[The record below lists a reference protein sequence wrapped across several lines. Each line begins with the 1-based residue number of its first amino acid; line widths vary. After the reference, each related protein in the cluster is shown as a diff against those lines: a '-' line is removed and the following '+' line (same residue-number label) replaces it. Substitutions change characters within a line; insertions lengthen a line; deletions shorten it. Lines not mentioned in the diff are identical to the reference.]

1 MIMTLTIIY
10 VLYESAKSAASWLE
24 LFAAA
29 PCTFEGKGVE
39 EGGCE
44 DNNEKVM

>member
-1 MIMTLTIIY
+1 MY
-10 VLYESAKSAASWLE
+10 VLQESAKSAASGPE

-39 EGGCE
+39 EGGWE